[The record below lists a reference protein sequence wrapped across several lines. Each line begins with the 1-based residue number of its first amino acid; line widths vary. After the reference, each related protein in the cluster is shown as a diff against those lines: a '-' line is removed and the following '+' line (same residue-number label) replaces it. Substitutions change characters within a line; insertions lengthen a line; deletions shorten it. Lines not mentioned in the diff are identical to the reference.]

1 MPDGVT
7 LPATRRL
14 PATARRLNLVLCA
27 TLSLVACTPTSFADP
42 EPLPTLAAALPT
54 ANARLLSLPTLPP
67 EWTPTPDRSPTATR
81 TRLPSATPTA
91 TRTPP
96 PTWTRKP
103 SPTLTFT
110 PPPGNVTIIGYS
122 LGGRPL
128 EVYQFGNGPV
138 QKLIIAG
145 IHGGY
150 EWNTVHLAN
159 ELITYFNANPAFIP
173 PEVTLFLVRVVNP
186 DGYARA
192 RGVDGQMNDRGVDLN
207 RNWPSNWMADWPR
220 SGCWTY
226 RPVTG
231 GEYPLSEPE
240 TRALADFI
248 VRHNFEASISY
259 HSAALGIFAG
269 GYADDRPSL
278 RLAEA
283 LAEVTS
289 YPYPPIDTGC
299 YYTGQFS
306 DWAAERGIAAVDV
319 ELTNHRDT
327 DFEMNLRLLEVFLRW
342 RR

>member
-1 MPDGVT
+1 MRRS
-7 LPATRRL
+7 PA
-14 PATARRLNLVLCA
+14 ATATCPRPGARPFAALAGAAL
-27 TLSLVACTPTSFADP
+27 TLVACS
-42 EPLPTLAAALPT
+42 PLALAEVAPLATLAPTVSGAPALV
-54 ANARLLSLPTLPP
+54 APTLPP
-67 EWTPTPDRSPTATR
+67 AWTPTLVRSPTPTR
-81 TRLPSATPTA
+81 TRPPTA
-91 TRTPP
+91 TTTATATPP
-96 PTWTRKP
+96 PTWTP
-103 SPTLTFT
+103 PPTPTASLT
-110 PPPGNVTIIGYS
+110 PPPGDYLTIGYS

-128 EVYQFGNGPV
+128 EVYRFGGGPV
-138 QKLIIAG
+138 EKLIIAG

-159 ELITYFNANPAFIP
+159 ELIAHFNAHPDFIP
-173 PEVTLFLVRVVNP
+173 AEVSLYLVRVVNP

-207 RNWPSNWMADWPR
+207 RNWPSNWQADWPR
-220 SGCWTY
+220 SGCFIY

-248 VRHNFEASISY
+248 TQHRFDASISY

-283 LAEVTS
+283 LAAVTS
-289 YPYPPIDTGC
+289 YSYPPFDTGC
-299 YYTGQFS
+299 LYTGQFS
-306 DWAAERGIAAVDV
+306 DWAADLGIAAVDV

-327 DFEMNLRLLEVFLRW
+327 DFAMNLRLLEVFLNW
-342 RR
+342 RQ

>member
-1 MPDGVT
+1 MRR
-7 LPATRRL
+7 AANETRRNETRHGASL
-14 PATARRLNLVLCA
+14 LALCA
-27 TLSLVACTPTSFADP
+27 FGLAACTSATFADP
-42 EPLPTLAAALPT
+42 EPLPTLAATLPDPGT
-54 ANARLLSLPTLPP
+54 PHFVFPTLPP
-67 EWTPTPDRSPTATR
+67 EWTSTPYLSPTPTNTRPPSPT
-81 TRLPSATPTA
+81 PTD
-91 TRTPP
+91 TRTPLP
-96 PTWTRKP
+96 SWTPKP
-103 SPTLTFT
+103 KPTLTFT

-128 EVYQFGNGPV
+128 EVYTFGNGPV
-138 QKLIIAG
+138 EKLIIAG

-150 EWNTVHLAN
+150 EWNTVKLAD
-159 ELITYFNANPAFIP
+159 ELITYLNANPAFIP
-173 PEVTLFLVRVVNP
+173 PDVTLYIVRVVNP

-207 RNWPSNWMADWPR
+207 RNWPSNWMPDWPR

-231 GEYPLSEPE
+231 GAYPLSEPE

-248 VRHNFEASISY
+248 LQHNFEASISY

-283 LAEVTS
+283 LAAVTT
-289 YPYPPIDTGC
+289 YPFPPIDTGC

-306 DWAAERGIAAVDV
+306 DWAAEQGIAAVDV

>member
-1 MPDGVT
+1 MRIEIVET
-7 LPATRRL
+7 LHATSLPAASRRAL
-14 PATARRLNLVLCA
+14 IGLALALCA
-27 TLSLVACTPTSFADP
+27 ACASASFADP
-42 EPLPTLAAALPT
+42 EPLPTLAAAITQPSGVS
-54 ANARLLSLPTLPP
+54 AAWPTLPP
-67 EWTPTPDRSPTATR
+67 EWTPTSYRSPTATR

-122 LGGRPL
+122 VGGRPL
-128 EVYQFGNGPV
+128 EVYQFGDGPT

-159 ELITYFNANPAFIP
+159 ELITYFNANPTFIP
-173 PEVTLFLVRVVNP
+173 PEVALYLVRVVNP

-192 RGVDGQMNDRGVDLN
+192 RGLDGQMNDRGVDLN

-231 GEYPLSEPE
+231 GEFPLSEPE
-240 TRALADFI
+240 TLALAGFI
-248 VRHNFEASISY
+248 SQHNFEASISY

-269 GYADDRPSL
+269 GYAEGRPSL

-306 DWAAERGIAAVDV
+306 DWAADQGIAAVDV

-327 DFEMNLRLLEVFLRW
+327 DFETNLRLLEVFLRW